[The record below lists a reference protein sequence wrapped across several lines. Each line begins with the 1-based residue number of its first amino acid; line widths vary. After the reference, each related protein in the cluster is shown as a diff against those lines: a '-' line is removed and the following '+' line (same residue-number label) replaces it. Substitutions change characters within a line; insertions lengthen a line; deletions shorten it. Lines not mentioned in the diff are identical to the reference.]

1 MESSKMSKKI
11 KKPFAPS
18 QGLSQHMYIR
28 TSFLNISMKIGMF
41 DIPAIFS

>member
-1 MESSKMSKKI
+1 MSKKI

-18 QGLSQHMYIR
+18 QGLSKHMYIR

-41 DIPAIFS
+41 NIPAIFS